1 MKMSLYTS
9 VFCGTIFYSFSLQAA
24 CVTPPDCADL
34 GYTIDAS
41 KCVGA
46 ALKCPWDLTKAAC
59 KEKEEIKIGSYIY
72 SDMSISNK
80 VIANKTIIAIIADT
94 SSRLA
99 ISLNIETSKK
109 GTETDTFCKNYTTQG
124 TSAGSWS
131 CPTMN
136 DLQLIYNNKSI
147 LNDSLHN
154 AGRPRLNGEDNIDP
168 VYGNNWRYWSSEM
181 DNSDYRRGMLLGKG
195 NITRFENT
203 WPGYTIP
210 VRKY

>member
-1 MKMSLYTS
+1 M
-9 VFCGTIFYSFSLQAA
+9 
-24 CVTPPDCADL
+24 
-34 GYTIDAS
+34 
-41 KCVGA
+41 
-46 ALKCPWDLTKAAC
+46 
-59 KEKEEIKIGSYIY
+59 
-72 SDMSISNK
+72 
-80 VIANKTIIAIIADT
+80 DT

-99 ISLNIETSKK
+99 MSLEIETSKD
-109 GTETDTFCKNYTTQG
+109 GTETDTFCKNFTTQG
-124 TSAGSWS
+124 TSSGSWS

-147 LNDSLHN
+147 LNNSLHN

-181 DNSDYRRGMLLGKG
+181 TNYGNRRAMLLGKG
-195 NITRFENT
+195 NITSFNNS